1 MLKLAFPLMVGIACS
16 QFFGISLRL
25 SSVILILSFVAMFLG
40 MLLER
45 LRLLFGVGATVAM
58 FAIGALLLA
67 MEAPERELRWSG
79 TKGRFEAQLL
89 EVPKM
94 SGASTRVLSYVR
106 RIGRDSLP
114 DARREGYVYLYF
126 ANSVDVEQLQI
137 GENIWFEAKV
147 EPPRN
152 AGNPAELDI
161 ERMYKVK
168 GVSGTLYLPYKG
180 WTSRG
185 VGELSWKMR
194 ALLLR
199 ERVVQLYE
207 RLGIEG
213 EALAVL
219 SALTVGEKGELSKST
234 KQLYSSVGASHIL
247 ALSGLHL
254 GIFYMIISA
263 LFPPMYSRRRYML
276 LREAAI
282 VGVIWCFVAVAGF
295 TPSVVRAA
303 ILFSLMSL
311 ARVVVR
317 ETSSMNI
324 LAFAAVAMLV
334 YSPYYLYDLSFQLSF
349 AAVFSIILLVPSLQ
363 SLMGYERCGNA
374 VCRYIISLVAMSV
387 AAQLGTLPFVWCY
400 FGTFPLYFLFT
411 NMVVVPL
418 AFVIMSLALLLL
430 LPTGPLQQLLAW
442 LLQNIID
449 AMNYLLR
456 LIASLPGASL
466 ELPYI
471 DVFGAFVVASVLMLF
486 VHSFL
491 RRKRWSLVSA
501 YQLSALFAVFLS
513 YRIYW
518 GGENERYILFF
529 NDGKRPLAQLVASR
543 EKSYILSSHSPLD
556 YDDYILEP
564 YLKREAMEQPQWLN
578 DPFVDGVVTFV
589 DGMAEFAGRR
599 IVLLA
604 DDCWREEENMRPV
617 DCLYLCRGFL
627 GSIEELFTVYP
638 ATVVIMDASLYSSSR
653 RRIERECAAMGVRC
667 IDIAQTGALRW
678 ECCDPEFVIYPVR

>member
-1 MLKLAFPLMVGIACS
+1 MVGIACS
-16 QFFGISLRL
+16 QYFGISLLFSFIVLVL
-25 SSVILILSFVAMFLG
+25 SLAAMFLA
-40 MLLER
+40 MSFER

-67 MEAPERELRWSG
+67 LEAPERELQWSG

-89 EVPKM
+89 EVPKI
-94 SGASTRVLSYVR
+94 SGAATRVLSYVR
-106 RIGRDSLP
+106 RIGRDSVP
-114 DARREGYVYLYF
+114 DARREGFVYLYF

-147 EPPRN
+147 ESPRN

-161 ERMYKVK
+161 ERLYKVRDI
-168 GVSGTLYLPYKG
+168 SGTLYLPYKG

-185 VGELSWKMR
+185 VGDLSWKMR
-194 ALLLR
+194 ALMLR
-199 ERVVQLYE
+199 DRVVQLYE
-207 RLGIEG
+207 RLGVEG
-213 EALAVL
+213 EALSVL
-219 SALTVGEKGELSKST
+219 SALTVGEKGELPKST
-234 KQLYSSVGASHIL
+234 KRLYSSVGASHIL

-263 LFPPMYSRRRYML
+263 LLPMMYARRRYML
-276 LREAAI
+276 LRESVI
-282 VGVIWCFVAVAGF
+282 VGVIWCFAAVAGF

-311 ARVVVR
+311 AKVIAR

-324 LAFAAVAMLV
+324 LAFAAVAMLI

-349 AAVFSIILLVPSLQ
+349 AAVFSIILLVPPLR
-363 SLMGYERCGNA
+363 SLMCYERCGNA
-374 VCRYIISLVAMSV
+374 VGRYIISLVAMSV

-400 FGTFPLYFLFT
+400 FGTFPLYFLLT

-418 AFVIMSLALLLL
+418 AFLIMLLALLLL
-430 LPTGPLQQLLAW
+430 FPIGPLQQVLAW

-456 LIASLPGASL
+456 LIASLPGSSL

-471 DVFGAFVVASVLMLF
+471 DIFGAFAVALVLMLF

-491 RRKRWSLVSA
+491 CRKKWSFVSA
-501 YQLSALFAVFLS
+501 GILSALFAASLF
-513 YRIYW
+513 YKIYW
-518 GGENERYILFF
+518 GVENERYILFF
-529 NDGKRPLAQLVASR
+529 NEGKRPLAQLVASR
-543 EKSYILSSHSPLD
+543 ESSYILSSYSLLD

-578 DPFVDGVVTFV
+578 DPFADGIVTYV
-589 DGMAEFAGRR
+589 DGMVEFSGRR
-599 IVLLA
+599 IMMLA
-604 DDCWREEENMRPV
+604 DDCWREEEDVRPV

-627 GSIEELFTVYP
+627 GSMEELFTVYP
-638 ATVVIMDASLYSSSR
+638 ATFVLMDASLYSSSR
-653 RRIERECAAMGVRC
+653 RRIARECAAMGVRC

-678 ECCDPEFVIYPVR
+678 DCCDLEILVYPAR